1 MKNSEARRLA
11 WALALGTGL
20 IYLAFLPPGIYSVD
34 GNSILA
40 VAESI
45 VTRHSLTVPVGLG
58 IPGRNGQIY
67 SSWYPLQSLLAV
79 PFVMTASLASRVLH
93 LPLHFVAAA
102 LVGVLPAVFTAAT
115 VALVGLISL
124 QLEST
129 PQAARRASLCFAA
142 GTIAMVYART
152 FYADPLLS
160 LLVAAGIYLVFVRS
174 SRTILL
180 ASLVA
185 LLAVLAKPTGIF
197 LAPAL
202 STYLLLKKTPARLAL
217 TPVLG
222 GGLGLVLYFLY
233 NYFRFANP
241 FTFGQPWIFSLSAL
255 PEGIAG
261 LLFSP
266 GRGII
271 WYCPAVLLAIP
282 AFRKAWKTKPIE
294 ALLIAAVFLV
304 FLGLHSLY
312 ENWHGGWSWGPR
324 YLLPALPGL
333 MALTGLLEGK
343 AAKALLYLSFLGF
356 LVNAPTFVS
365 FYERYYAEANEQGI
379 SDSQLY
385 WSPVHAPLFHGWG
398 AASRQITDARNQDV
412 RELFHQRGAPSE
424 AIASSRAL
432 RIVAVWW
439 WVLPIAHIPRSVGF
453 ACSLAMVVCGCWL
466 LLRVRF
472 SSSVMVGQD
481 LGSGNPSNAHPPASS

>member
-1 MKNSEARRLA
+1 MKDSDARKLA

-20 IYLAFLPPGIYSVD
+20 IYLAFLPPGIYSID

-45 VTRHSLTVPVGLG
+45 VTRHDLTVPVGLG
-58 IPGRNGQIY
+58 IPGRSGQIY

-79 PFVMTASLASRVLH
+79 PFVMTASLASRLLH
-93 LPLHFVAAA
+93 IPLHFVAAA

-124 QLEST
+124 QLGST
-129 PQAARRASLCFAA
+129 LQAARRASLCFAA

-174 SRTILL
+174 NWAILL

-185 LLAVLAKPTGIF
+185 LLAVLAKPTGVF

-202 STYLLLKKTPARLAL
+202 SAYLLLKKTPARLAL
-217 TPVLG
+217 TPALG

-233 NYFRFANP
+233 NYHRFANP
-241 FTFGQPWIFSLSAL
+241 LTFGQPWIFSLSAL
-255 PEGIAG
+255 PEGTAG
-261 LLFSP
+261 LLLSP
-266 GRGII
+266 GRGLI
-271 WYCPAVLLAIP
+271 WYSPAVILSIP
-282 AFRKAWKTKPIE
+282 AFRKAWKKKPIE
-294 ALLIAAVFLV
+294 ALLIAGLFLS

-312 ENWHGGWSWGPR
+312 ENWNGGWSWGPR

-356 LVNAPTFVS
+356 LVNAPTLMS
-365 FYERYYAEANEQGI
+365 FYERYYAEANEQGV
-379 SDSQLY
+379 SESQLN
-385 WSPVHAPLFHGWG
+385 WSPLRAPLLHGWG
-398 AASRQITDARNQDV
+398 AASREIIDARSQDV
-412 RELFHQRGAPSE
+412 RELFRQRGTPSE
-424 AIASSRAL
+424 TIASSRAL

-453 ACSLAMVVCGCWL
+453 ACSLVMVICGCWL

-472 SSSVMVGQD
+472 RSSEMVAEN
-481 LGSGNPSNAHPPASS
+481 LENKIPSSPFPPPRS

>member
-1 MKNSEARRLA
+1 
-11 WALALGTGL
+11 
-20 IYLAFLPPGIYSVD
+20 
-34 GNSILA
+34 LA

-45 VTRHSLTVPVGLG
+45 VTRHNLAVPVGLG
-58 IPGRNGQIY
+58 IPGRDAQIY
-67 SSWYPLQSLLAV
+67 SSWYPLQSVLAV
-79 PFVMTASLASRVLH
+79 PLVMIASVASRLMH
-93 LPLHFVAAA
+93 IPLHFVAAA

-115 VALVGLISL
+115 VALVALISL
-124 QLEST
+124 QLGST
-129 PQAARRASLCFAA
+129 MRAARRVSLCFAG

-174 SRTILL
+174 KRAILV

-202 STYLLLKKTPARLAL
+202 SAYLLAKRMPARVAFTPAI
-217 TPVLG
+217 G
-222 GGLGLVLYFLY
+222 GGLGLLLYFLY
-233 NYFRFANP
+233 NYVRFANP
-241 FTFGQPWIFSLSAL
+241 FIFGQPWIFSLSAFPAGL
-255 PEGIAG
+255 SG

-271 WYCPAVLLAIP
+271 WYSPAVLLAIP

-294 ALLIAAVFLV
+294 ALLIAGVFLS

-312 ENWHGGWSWGPR
+312 ENWNGGWSWGPR
-324 YLLPALPGL
+324 YLLPVLPGL
-333 MALTGLLEGK
+333 LALTGLLEGK

-356 LVNAPTFVS
+356 VVNAPTLIS

-379 SDSQLY
+379 SESQLN
-385 WSPVHAPLFHGWG
+385 WSPMRAPLLHGWG
-398 AASRQITDARNQDV
+398 AASREIADARNQDV
-412 RELFHQRGAPSE
+412 RELFRQRGTPSE
-424 AIASSRAL
+424 TIASSRAL
-432 RIVAVWW
+432 RVVAVWW
-439 WVLPIAHIPRSVGF
+439 WVLPIAHIPRSFGF
-453 ACSLAMVVCGCWL
+453 ACSLVMVVCGCWL

-472 SSSVMVGQD
+472 RSSEMVVENLGNKIPSGSFPPSSS
-481 LGSGNPSNAHPPASS
+481 

>member
-1 MKNSEARRLA
+1 MNNSDTRRLA

-20 IYLAFLPPGIYSVD
+20 VYLAFLPPGIYSID

-45 VTRHSLTVPVGLG
+45 VTRHNLTVPVGLG
-58 IPGRNGQIY
+58 FPGRNGQIY

-79 PFVMTASLASRVLH
+79 PFVMTASLASRLLH
-93 LPLHFVAAA
+93 IPLHFVAAA
-102 LVGVLPAVFTAAT
+102 FAGVLPAFFTAAT
-115 VALVGLISL
+115 VALVALISL
-124 QLEST
+124 QLGST
-129 PQAARRASLCFAA
+129 IQGARRASLCFAA

-174 SRTILL
+174 NHTILL
-180 ASLVA
+180 ASLVG

-202 STYLLLKKTPARLAL
+202 SAYLLLKKTPARLAL
-217 TPVLG
+217 TPAFG
-222 GGLGLVLYFLY
+222 GGLGLLLYLLY
-233 NYFRFANP
+233 NYLRFANP
-241 FTFGQPWIFSLSAL
+241 FTFGQPWIFSFSAL

-271 WYCPAVLLAIP
+271 WYSPAVLLAIP

-294 ALLIAAVFLV
+294 ALLVVGLFLC
-304 FLGLHSLY
+304 FLGLHALY
-312 ENWHGGWSWGPR
+312 ENWNGGWSWGPR

-356 LVNAPTFVS
+356 IVNAPTLVS
-365 FYERYYAEANEQGI
+365 FYERYYAEANERGI
-379 SDSQLY
+379 SDSQLC
-385 WSPVHAPLFHGWG
+385 WSPARAPLLHGWG
-398 AASRQITDARNQDV
+398 AASREITDARNQDV
-412 RELFHQRGAPSE
+412 RELFHQRSTPSGTIE
-424 AIASSRAL
+424 SSRAL

-439 WVLPIAHIPRSVGF
+439 WVLPIVHIPRSVGVG
-453 ACSLAMVVCGCWL
+453 CSIAMVLCGCWL
-466 LLRVRF
+466 LLPVRF
-472 SSSVMVGQD
+472 DSSPIVGQG
-481 LGSGNPSNAHPPASS
+481 LTRPKFPVFGNR

>member
-1 MKNSEARRLA
+1 MENSDARKLA

-20 IYLAFLPPGIYSVD
+20 IYLAFLPPGIYSID

-45 VTRHSLTVPVGLG
+45 VTRHNLTVPVGLG
-58 IPGRNGQIY
+58 IPGRSGQIY

-79 PFVMTASLASRVLH
+79 PFVMTASFASRLLH
-93 LPLHFVAAA
+93 IPLHFVAAA
-102 LVGVLPAVFTAAT
+102 FAGVLPAIFTAAT
-115 VALVGLISL
+115 VALVALISL
-124 QLEST
+124 QLGST
-129 PQAARRASLCFAA
+129 IQAARRASLCFAA

-160 LLVAAGIYLVFVRS
+160 LLFAVGIYLAFVGSNRA
-174 SRTILL
+174 ILL
-180 ASLVA
+180 ASLVG
-185 LLAVLAKPTGIF
+185 LLAVLAKPPGIF

-217 TPVLG
+217 TPAIG
-222 GGLGLVLYFLY
+222 GGLGLLLYLLY
-233 NYFRFANP
+233 NYLRFVNP
-241 FTFGQPWIFSLSAL
+241 LTFGQPWIFSLSSL
-255 PEGIAG
+255 PEGVAG

-266 GRGII
+266 GRGLI
-271 WYCPAVLLAIP
+271 WYSPAVLLAIP

-294 ALLIAAVFLV
+294 SLLIAGLFLS

-312 ENWHGGWSWGPR
+312 ENWNGGWSWGPR

-333 MALTGLLEGK
+333 MALMGLLEGK

-356 LVNAPTFVS
+356 LVNAPTLIS
-365 FYERYYAEANEQGI
+365 FYERYYAEANEQGV
-379 SDSQLY
+379 SESQLN
-385 WSPVHAPLFHGWG
+385 WSPLRAPLLHGWG
-398 AASRQITDARNQDV
+398 AASREITDARDQDV
-412 RELFHQRGAPSE
+412 RELFRQRGTPSE
-424 AIASSRAL
+424 TIASSRAL
-432 RIVAVWW
+432 RVIAVWW

-453 ACSLAMVVCGCWL
+453 ACSLVMVVCGCWL

-472 SSSVMVGQD
+472 RSSAMVEEDLGNRLRSSS
-481 LGSGNPSNAHPPASS
+481 LPPTSS